1 MPRYGALRLL
11 GRRKHRFLPE
21 RDKFI
26 NQRRKRER
34 VIIGGVGALIAKFAG
49 ASTLGFAFYLGLA
62 TTLVGGI
69 IQLIA
74 GINGVKHCNK
84 PENAKKCIT
93 WGIIVIALAVISN
106 VLEVIGGG
114 KFNVLSFVIGLI
126 VPGLYIYGAF
136 LNHKENA
143 R

>member
-1 MPRYGALRLL
+1 MHHMG
-11 GRRKHRFLPE
+11 
-21 RDKFI
+21 
-26 NQRRKRER
+26 
-34 VIIGGVGALIAKFAG
+34 
-49 ASTLGFAFYLGLA
+49 YL
-62 TTLVGGI
+62 
-69 IQLIA
+69 
-74 GINGVKHCNK
+74 
-84 PENAKKCIT
+84 
-93 WGIIVIALAVISN
+93 VIALAVISN

>member
-1 MPRYGALRLL
+1 M
-11 GRRKHRFLPE
+11 H
-21 RDKFI
+21 
-26 NQRRKRER
+26 Q
-34 VIIGGVGALIAKFAG
+34 
-49 ASTLGFAFYLGLA
+49 
-62 TTLVGGI
+62 
-69 IQLIA
+69 
-74 GINGVKHCNK
+74 
-84 PENAKKCIT
+84 

-126 VPGLYIYGAF
+126 VPVLYIYGAF

>member
-1 MPRYGALRLL
+1 MHHMGY
-11 GRRKHRFLPE
+11 
-21 RDKFI
+21 
-26 NQRRKRER
+26 
-34 VIIGGVGALIAKFAG
+34 
-49 ASTLGFAFYLGLA
+49 
-62 TTLVGGI
+62 
-69 IQLIA
+69 
-74 GINGVKHCNK
+74 HCYRS
-84 PENAKKCIT
+84 CRC
-93 WGIIVIALAVISN
+93 N